1 MWYELF
7 THDFLFAWCVSAA
20 ALLIEHWLCRPSKM
34 PFWPRY
40 VLGVAALLVGAYAY
54 EHVSGLHASATILAA
69 LSTAGILIMA
79 LYGLDV
85 RLKTLLKA
93 AREAGILEGRAIE
106 AARRAW
112 KARRTGPGGD

>member
-1 MWYELF
+1 VYDIL
-7 THDFLFAWCVSAA
+7 TQDLLFAWCVSAA
-20 ALLIEHWLCRPSKM
+20 ALVIEHAVCRPLPI

-40 VLGVAALLVGAYAY
+40 VLGVAALIAGAFAY
-54 EHVSGLHASATILAA
+54 EYVSGLHASATILAA